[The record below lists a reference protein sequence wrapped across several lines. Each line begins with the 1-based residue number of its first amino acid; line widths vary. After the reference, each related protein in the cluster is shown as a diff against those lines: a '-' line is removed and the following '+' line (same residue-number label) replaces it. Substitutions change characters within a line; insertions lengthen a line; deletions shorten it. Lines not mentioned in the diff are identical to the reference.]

1 MQEQGELNVAQA
13 ISMAQGL
20 ALQAQVGA
28 LRVIQKQADGKIV
41 QVPISYKKIMDGKEA
56 PMNLAAGDIVYV
68 PISRMKTILGSTTGL
83 IGQTSAAAIY
93 VTR

>member
-1 MQEQGELNVAQA
+1 
-13 ISMAQGL
+13 
-20 ALQAQVGA
+20 
-28 LRVIQKQADGKIV
+28 
-41 QVPISYKKIMDGKEA
+41 
-56 PMNLAAGDIVYV
+56 MNLAAGDIVYV